1 MFHDNLENYA
11 SGGRRWGG
19 EGGGVEGGEG
29 GNDFWLC
36 SVLFICFGGLVFVL
50 LLSYIKV

>member
-19 EGGGVEGGEG
+19 GGGGEG
-29 GNDFWLC
+29 GNDFGLC

-50 LLSYIKV
+50 LLSYIIV